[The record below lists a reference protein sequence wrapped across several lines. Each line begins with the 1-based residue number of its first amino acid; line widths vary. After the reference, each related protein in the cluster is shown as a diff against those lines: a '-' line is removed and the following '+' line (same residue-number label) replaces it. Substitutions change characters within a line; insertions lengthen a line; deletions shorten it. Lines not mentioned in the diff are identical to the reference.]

1 MQISDA
7 TAVTMVMRR
16 QQKHSSESSRAN
28 TKATHNRCHFSEA
41 LQGRRFKPLMAS
53 AGEVVETL
61 VESNCE
67 EQTESGDEQVE
78 EAVHVSAASD
88 FWSSPLLPE
97 SYRHNSVEEVRL
109 LAIADNFQRQY
120 RLLCPERKPLLLC
133 PINECG
139 VQKFVSTTL
148 RPTMTSYPELLN
160 WEGCASFVADFL
172 SMNPLEPPGE
182 LPKFLFSATSVL
194 RSQTATCFEYAAV
207 LCSLLLGANYDAYC
221 VSGYASKE
229 MCLLDQRL
237 QACPLLD
244 AKVKATASDML
255 ADSEQGMRFQ
265 REPKSRFLTQ
275 QAKKKQEEAEAKAK
289 QQEEVPQPPVDPLRG
304 LRIHCW
310 VLVLAGCRSIQEDL
324 FIDPPTGRSFGT
336 AYEHFLGVESV
347 WNNLNYYVNMQDC
360 KDGCAELVYDLH
372 DIKLWEPV
380 LFGVTSKRQLSI
392 DLLKRKEMKMMGMT
406 WEEEEEEE
414 GRVFEMPRSWV
425 TSISISKQDLE
436 TRWPGGWKL
445 TRYKKAELEMFAP
458 HLRLDGLVT
467 RLSTYKDLDCTEV
480 VNVKEWYK
488 GRNDHLREREVN
500 KVTGITT
507 ERFTPGRHFHLL
519 FHRFTST
526 PTDGAEHEMEFSSA
540 RVDGLVRRV
549 DTPEEM
555 TESFKGREDFLY
567 YRKVIFDRNVQ
578 LPEETTKMEPG
589 ERPLLKVLERFHRN
603 PRKDANEDVAE
614 RVFVASQRRIEVK
627 YHLEEH
633 RFVPCMR
640 TFIKPRESN
649 DQQNKAEDFTA
660 DMVSGFHVDPAQ
672 KPLHALSL
680 YDLLSDLVKAE
691 KDVALQIKSSKKE
704 VRDIVACRE
713 QEEADIL
720 LHFSPWTTTGAA
732 KARSLQEEMERV
744 AAEEQQWLQEK
755 EHDFLAPFLIG
766 LYDIE
771 IVSADDAQRLFDDSL
786 ADFKQQMI
794 AQSELIQ
801 ERHNQAIQALQKKQE
816 HYQENQQN
824 MSHQEEKEYQAYCAQ
839 HTFQIHIAQKRLS
852 MHNRS
857 AAQKYR
863 ALDQRLKQ
871 DPRLAPYLLN

>member
-1 MQISDA
+1 
-7 TAVTMVMRR
+7 
-16 QQKHSSESSRAN
+16 
-28 TKATHNRCHFSEA
+28 
-41 LQGRRFKPLMAS
+41 MAS
-53 AGEVVETL
+53 TGELVETL
-61 VESNCE
+61 VESNCD

-78 EAVHVSAASD
+78 EAVDVSAASD
-88 FWSSPLLPE
+88 FLSSPPLPE
-97 SYRHNSVEEVRL
+97 SYRRNSVEEVRL

-172 SMNPLEPPGE
+172 TMNPLEPPVE

-237 QACPLLD
+237 QDCPVLE
-244 AKVKATASDML
+244 AQVKAAASNVP
-255 ADSEQGMRFQ
+255 ADGEQAMRFQ

-310 VLVLAGCRSIQEDL
+310 VLVLAGCRSIQEDF
-324 FIDPPTGRSFGT
+324 FIDPPTGRSYST
-336 AYEHFLGVESV
+336 AYEDFLGVESV

-360 KDGCAELVYDLH
+360 KDGCSDLVYDLH

-392 DLLKRKEMKMMGMT
+392 DLLKRKEMKMMGMS

-414 GRVFEMPRSWV
+414 ERVFEMPRSWV

-445 TRYKKAELEMFAP
+445 TRYMKAELEMFAH

-467 RLSTYKDLDCTEV
+467 RLSTYKDLDCTELV
-480 VNVKEWYK
+480 TVKEWYQD
-488 GRNDHLREREVN
+488 RNDHLREREID

-526 PTDGAEHEMEFSSA
+526 PTDGAEHEMEFSGA

-567 YRKVIFDRNVQ
+567 YRRVLFDRSIHS
-578 LPEETTKMEPG
+578 PEETFEMDAR
-589 ERPLLKVLERFHRN
+589 ERPLLKVLELFHRN

-640 TFIKPRESN
+640 TFIKPREAN
-649 DQQNKAEDFTA
+649 GQQNRAEDFTA
-660 DMVSGFHVDPAQ
+660 DLVSGFHVDPAQ
-672 KPLHALSL
+672 KPLHTLAL
-680 YDLLSDLVKAE
+680 YDLLSELVKAE
-691 KDVALQIKSSKKE
+691 KDVALQIKNSKKE
-704 VRDIVACRE
+704 VRDIVACRA

-720 LHFSPWTTTGAA
+720 LHFSPWTAAGAI
-732 KARSLQEEMERV
+732 KARSVQEEMERV
-744 AAEEQQWLQEK
+744 AAEEQQWLQDK
-755 EHDFLAPFLIG
+755 ERDFLAPFLFR
-766 LYDIE
+766 LSNSE
-771 IVSADDAQRLFDDSL
+771 IANADDAQQLYDDSL
-786 ADFKQQMI
+786 MEFRQQMI
-794 AQSELIQ
+794 AQVQLIQ
-801 ERHNQAIQALQKKQE
+801 DRHDQAIQALEKKQE
-816 HYQENQQN
+816 HNQENQHK

-852 MHNRS
+852 MHMRS
-857 AAQKYR
+857 AAQRYR
-863 ALDQRLKQ
+863 ALDQRFKQ